1 MHVSAYVST
10 NKAIKVLWFDILVIF
25 CLDTMEFSK
34 LIVIISILPL
44 QLSTSLIIKATT
56 TSSAATTTSK
66 STDAWGTW
74 TGWSHCSVTCG
85 TGIRIKTKYCM
96 GDNCEGFDQVAKPC
110 RYKTKCETGP
120 TSSWHQWADWS
131 SCSATCGLGLR
142 TRTRSCNSHHCKGYS
157 QVVKSKC
164 MISECATI
172 VLPPA
177 LNIWISFPPYEPTQ

>member
-85 TGIRIKTKYCM
+85 TGIRIKKSIAWGIIVKGLIRWLNPADTKQNVKQDPPVH
-96 GDNCEGFDQVAKPC
+96 GISG
-110 RYKTKCETGP
+110 RTGVLAQQ
-120 TSSWHQWADWS
+120 HVVLVLELEQEVVIAIIV
-131 SCSATCGLGLR
+131 
-142 TRTRSCNSHHCKGYS
+142 KGT
-157 QVVKSKC
+157 VKW
-164 MISECATI
+164 
-172 VLPPA
+172 
-177 LNIWISFPPYEPTQ
+177 LNQNA